1 MVILSIAAAMFTQY
15 WGPGFGVAPATA
27 VLLLVIVLMN
37 ACGVRVRCHSTR
49 SKEIRL
55 AMVDLWEFRM
65 GLQMDENLADSP
77 RLLLHD
83 CSQSWRYVVFNC
95 REKSLLTFI
104 AGPYATHSSQF
115 ARGVQQ
121 NLL

>member
-27 VLLLVIVLMN
+27 LLLLVIVLMN

-49 SKEIRL
+49 SKGIRL
-55 AMVDLWEFRM
+55 ATVDLWKLRM

-83 CSQSWRYVVFNC
+83 CGQSWGYVVFNC
-95 REKSLLTFI
+95 YEKLSLTFI
-104 AGPYATHSSQF
+104 AGPYPIHSSQF

-121 NLL
+121 NFL